1 MDLRVLIVDGNRDDV
16 RLMSEALAMHGFT
29 IDVAPDAERALEAL
43 EQCRPDVVLLD
54 SAGPSAGG
62 MQLLD
67 RIRASPHLAATPVI
81 VVTAKARDDDVLEG
95 YKFGADYYVTKP
107 VTARRLLR
115 AVGLVLGREFP
126 E

>member
-1 MDLRVLIVDGNRDDV
+1 MEPRVLIVDDNRDDV
-16 RLMSEALAMHGFT
+16 RLISDALALHGFA

-43 EQCRPDVVLLD
+43 EHCRPEVVLLD
-54 SAGPSAGG
+54 VAGPSAGG
-62 MQLLD
+62 MELLD

-81 VVTAKARDDDVLEG
+81 VVTAKTRDDDVLEG